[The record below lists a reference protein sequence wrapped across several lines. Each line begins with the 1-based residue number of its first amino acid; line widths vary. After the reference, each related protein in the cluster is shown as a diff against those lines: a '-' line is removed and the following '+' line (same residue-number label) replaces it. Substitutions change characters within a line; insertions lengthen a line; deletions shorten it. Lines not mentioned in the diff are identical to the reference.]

1 MSTRVG
7 AGGDTLLRRSG
18 FIMEND
24 TTNPAVKEPEFL
36 SQLSN
41 DQAISAAPAVDS
53 PAVDSSWQSTLADT
67 TPTFNMLTDSQ
78 ITPLRT
84 DSENAARINGTTEES
99 DNETRFFQTSA
110 STSSARPMQIGRFL
124 FGLLFSGIGL
134 TLMLLVAV
142 GTIKGFGMHGRLSLP
157 AIGLS
162 MIMGLMLLGGG
173 FGVMATAAPRFD
185 DNEFNR
191 QMIGDMNRIERDNK
205 A

>member
-1 MSTRVG
+1 M
-7 AGGDTLLRRSG
+7 D
-18 FIMEND
+18 ND

-41 DQAISAAPAVDS
+41 DQAIPAAPAVNS
-53 PAVDSSWQSTLADT
+53 PWQSTLADT

-142 GTIKGFGMHGRLSLP
+142 GTIQGFGMHGRLSLP
-157 AIGLS
+157 AIGLT
-162 MIMGLMLLGGG
+162 MILGLMLLGGG

-185 DNEFNR
+185 ENEFNR